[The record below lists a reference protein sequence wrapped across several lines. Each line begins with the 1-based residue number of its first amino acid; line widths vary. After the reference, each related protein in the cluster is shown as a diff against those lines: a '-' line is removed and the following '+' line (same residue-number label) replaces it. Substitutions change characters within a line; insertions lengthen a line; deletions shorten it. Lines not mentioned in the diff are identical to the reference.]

1 LAQSAS
7 SRLLHFV
14 QFPPFLRDWKRLGL
28 DDAALRALEQD
39 LIDSPEKGAVIAG
52 TGGLR
57 KLRFS
62 PPGSGRCKSGS
73 YRVCYA
79 HFPAYGTIALF
90 VAFGKNERSDLS
102 PAQARATAAA
112 LKAFESELRR
122 QIERLPERRGG

>member
-1 LAQSAS
+1 LAPSAS
-7 SRLLHFV
+7 SRLLHFG
-14 QFPPFLRDWKRLGL
+14 QFPSFLRDWKRLGL

-39 LIDSPEKGAVIAG
+39 LIDSPEQGAVIAG

-62 PPGSGRCKSGS
+62 PSGSGRGQSGS

-102 PAQARATAAA
+102 PAEARATAAA
-112 LKAFESELRR
+112 LRAFEAGLRR
-122 QIERLPERRGG
+122 QIERASGRRER